1 MNTIILPMKSWRL
14 TLILSIPLSNQDFKK
29 FDEKYIKAIFVGF
42 ASLSKLY
49 FIKSEPEIESK
60 YTDIM
65 FLHRPPFY
73 PKYQFLFE
81 IKY

>member
-1 MNTIILPMKSWRL
+1 MKSWRL